1 MTGNKAIAAL
11 VLAAG
16 YSSRMGALKPLLPL
30 GQSTALEEVVRR
42 FRQAGIA
49 DIRVVTGHRAE
60 EIAPV
65 LDRLGVRQVFNAEY
79 DKGMFS
85 SIRAGLGTLGP
96 GIDAFF
102 LLPVDIPLIRPGT
115 ITALVQARRQHNAD
129 VIYPCFEGRRGHPP
143 LISTACVADLPQD
156 QAGGLRAYLAQHD
169 GPVLDLEVLDEFIL
183 NDFDTPED
191 YQRLQ
196 LIFTKEDIST
206 ERECRALWTR
216 YNVPENVIAHSRLR
230 PSSAAS

>member
-1 MTGNKAIAAL
+1 MTGNKGIAAL
-11 VLAAG
+11 ILAAG

-30 GQSTALEEVVRR
+30 GQSTALEEGVRR
-42 FRQAGIA
+42 FRRAGIA
-49 DIRVVTGHRAE
+49 DIRVVTGHRAG

-65 LDRLGVRQVFNAEY
+65 LDRLGVRQVFNPEY

-85 SIRAGLGTLGP
+85 SIRAGLGTFGP
-96 GIDAFF
+96 DTEAFF

-115 ITALVQARRQHNAD
+115 IAALVQAHSRHQVD

-143 LISTACVADLPQD
+143 LISMSCVADLPPD
-156 QAGGLRAYLAQHD
+156 QAGGLRAFLAQHD

-191 YQRLQ
+191 YHRLQ
-196 LIFTKEDIST
+196 LISIKRKFQTPFCYCLDIS
-206 ERECRALWTR
+206 RKS
-216 YNVPENVIAHSRLR
+216 VIW
-230 PSSAAS
+230 